1 MSSIL
6 KRLEE
11 NREKERSSN
20 DYYRG
25 YMHALR
31 DLENLID
38 NSERLNDEALLEKL
52 CEAIFSREIL

>member
-20 DYYRG
+20 DYRRG

-38 NSERLNDEALLEKL
+38 SSEDLDDESLLQEL
-52 CEAIFSREIL
+52 CEAIFNREIL

>member
-25 YMHALR
+25 YIHALR

-38 NSERLNDEALLEKL
+38 NSEHLSDESLLQEL
-52 CEAIFSREIL
+52 CEAIFNREIL